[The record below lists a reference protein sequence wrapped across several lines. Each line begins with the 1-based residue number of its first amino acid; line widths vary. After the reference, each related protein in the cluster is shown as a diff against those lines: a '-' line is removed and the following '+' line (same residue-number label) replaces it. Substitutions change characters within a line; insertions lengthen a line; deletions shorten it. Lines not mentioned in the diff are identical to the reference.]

1 MPDTLSA
8 VMTDAYAALTGLDPP
23 VPVLIAGDPEPE
35 TDPKQVIVL
44 QDVSSV
50 PVDTY
55 GLDSRRSRI
64 QVTCYAE
71 TKLEALGIESRALV
85 ALRGVGLHWIASR
98 PAPDQEFIGVLSE
111 YER

>member
-1 MPDTLSA
+1 MPDTLSD
-8 VMTDAYAALTGLDPP
+8 VLTDAYAALSGLDPP
-23 VPVLIAGDPEPE
+23 VPVLMAGDPERE
-35 TDPKQVIVL
+35 GDPVQVIVL

-55 GLDSRRSRI
+55 GLDSRRSRV

-71 TKLEALGIESRALV
+71 TKLAALGIEARAVV
-85 ALRGVGLHWIASR
+85 ALRGAGLHWIASR
-98 PAPDQEFIGVLSE
+98 PAPDPENVGALSE